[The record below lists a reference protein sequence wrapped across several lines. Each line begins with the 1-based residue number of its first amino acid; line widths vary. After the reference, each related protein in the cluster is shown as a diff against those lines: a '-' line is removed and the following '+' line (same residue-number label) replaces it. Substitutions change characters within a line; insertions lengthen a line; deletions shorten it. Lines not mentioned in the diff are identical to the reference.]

1 MKRFGIRITLPEN
14 DPMALPHL
22 LGAQW
27 ESFRWYDR
35 EADRDRAMGEMGE
48 RHLYSR
54 TGDAPKLVL
63 SKIERRP

>member
-14 DPMALPHL
+14 DPMAKPHL
-22 LGAQW
+22 LGVQW
-27 ESFRWYDR
+27 ESFRWYDH
-35 EADRDRAMGEMGE
+35 EADRDLAMEEMRE

-63 SKIERRP
+63 SKIERQP